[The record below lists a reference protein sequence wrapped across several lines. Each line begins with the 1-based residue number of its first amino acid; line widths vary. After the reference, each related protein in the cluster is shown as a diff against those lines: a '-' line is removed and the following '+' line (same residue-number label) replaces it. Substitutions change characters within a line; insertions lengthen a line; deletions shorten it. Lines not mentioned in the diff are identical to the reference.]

1 MLLFS
6 RRFHNVESSGAVC
19 VSGDAIRDSIEEE
32 RAILVETIDAVR
44 ELLEVADG
52 IQNLHNGAV
61 PVVMNSLDEIR
72 GWLSESTGVME
83 RLSEIL
89 EEFEITQFV
98 SDGLSS
104 LICPVTR
111 DINSVQIDD
120 LNCVR
125 ASRSHLED
133 INAQLVLLESP

>member
-1 MLLFS
+1 M
-6 RRFHNVESSGAVC
+6 
-19 VSGDAIRDSIEEE
+19 
-32 RAILVETIDAVR
+32 ETIDAVR

-72 GWLSESTGVME
+72 GWLSESTGIME

>member
-1 MLLFS
+1 MIEAWRSLLLFS

-89 EEFEITQFV
+89 EEFEKLRRGT
-98 SDGLSS
+98 D
-104 LICPVTR
+104 
-111 DINSVQIDD
+111 
-120 LNCVR
+120 
-125 ASRSHLED
+125 E
-133 INAQLVLLESP
+133 